1 MEQTNAQE
9 FGIRAEGLPSAA
21 SHLKSSW
28 EHGKEAAKGVTR
40 TAAKSWSDLSG
51 SVDSYAR
58 SRPGTVALGA
68 LGAGLVLGFLTG
80 ALVSRSRKTFAGT
93 ASESC

>member
-1 MEQTNAQE
+1 MEQTSAQD

-28 EHGKEAAKGVTR
+28 EHGKEAAKGVRR
-40 TAAKSWSDLSG
+40 TAAKSWSDLNG
-51 SVDSYAR
+51 SVDSYLK

-80 ALVSRSRKTFAGT
+80 ALVFRSRKAPAGS
-93 ASESC
+93 ASEA